1 MGHLVLEHIKKN
13 YGSTKVVHDFNLDIQ
28 DKEFVVLVGPS
39 GCGKSTVLRMIAGL
53 EKITDGKLL
62 KNDQVLNDVGPGD
75 RGVAMVFQDYALYPH
90 MNVYENMAFSLRLKK
105 LSESQIDERIQDAAK
120 MLDLVP
126 FLKRK
131 PAQLSGGQR
140 QRVAMGRAVVKK
152 SDVFLFD
159 EPLSNLDAKL
169 RNKMRAEIK
178 KFHQI
183 NKTTTVYVTHD
194 QLEAMTLA
202 DRLVVMKDGIV
213 QQEGTPIEVFDFPK
227 NRFVA
232 SFLGNPSMNFIECRL
247 MVEGQSQ
254 FIFAKDD
261 SFKFELPQ
269 SKQVDFGSKEIQEI
283 QENKEMDVELG
294 IRPSDVYFSNDGDS
308 EELKKWRAEAEVDMI
323 EFLGKNAFI
332 TCMVGKNSMISE
344 VMGRSIPKEG
354 ERRMLTFNLHHIHL
368 FHLSTGENLH
378 QS

>member
-1 MGHLVLEHIKKN
+1 MGHLVLEHIKKS
-13 YGSTKVVHDFNLDIQ
+13 YGQTQVVHDFNLDIQ
-28 DKEFVVLVGPS
+28 DKEFIVLVGPS

-53 EKITDGKLL
+53 EDITDGKLL
-62 KNDQVLNDVGPGD
+62 KNEQVLNEVNPGD

-90 MNVYENMAFSLRLKK
+90 MNVYENMAFSLKLKK
-105 LSESQIDERIQDAAK
+105 LPESEIDQRIQAAAK
-120 MLDLVP
+120 MLDLSP
-126 FLKRK
+126 YLKRK

-232 SFLGNPSMNFIECRL
+232 SFLGNPSMNFIQCVL
-247 MVEGQSQ
+247 KAQAGGQTLV
-254 FIFAKDD
+254 AKDGSFEFALPESKFVQLD
-261 SFKFELPQ
+261 SGQNEL
-269 SKQVDFGSKEIQEI
+269 
-283 QENKEMDVELG
+283 DVELG
-294 IRPSDVYFSNDGDS
+294 IRPSDVYFSCESDS
-308 EELKKWRAEAEVDMI
+308 EQLKAWRADSQVDMI

-332 TCMVGKNSMISE
+332 TCLVGEHQVVSE
-344 VMGRSIPKEG
+344 VMGRSIPQEG

-368 FHLSTGENLH
+368 FHSSTGKNL
-378 QS
+378 QA